1 MAYISDSVP
10 LGVKK
15 MKMDKTAILVLG
27 AMGLTMAQDTVNVL
41 TPYEAQ
47 QGFELLFDGT
57 ANSFRNLFAD
67 YQQNNTTSTSLNAG
81 WTASNGAI
89 VNGSANRDIR
99 SRKMYRNFDWR
110 FEYKNPGNQGIFYR
124 FDASGQYAWYTGIEF
139 AIDDALNQAA
149 DLTAGSAY
157 DLIAPAQPNPYKT
170 FTTGQWNKLRIV
182 AKNDSIE
189 HWMNDVKVVAFKY
202 WGQSFLASFPSSKWS
217 GTAYQRYC
225 QTANNNR
232 TYIPMGYIGI
242 QGDHGGA
249 WQIRKMRI
257 LHDSLTTQDRVQYGP
272 ITTVSSLGADRARKD
287 DFRIE
292 LGVHSMA
299 LRFKPMAAAQVVKVH
314 DLKGAL
320 VHSSRVPAHAERW
333 TMDTRALQKGLYLLQ
348 VAGADGSFSTRVAIP

>member
-1 MAYISDSVP
+1 MQ
-10 LGVKK
+10 
-15 MKMDKTAILVLG
+15 MKMDKTLILVLG
-27 AMGLTMAQDTVNVL
+27 TVGIAMAQDTVNVL
-41 TPYEAQ
+41 TSYETQ
-47 QGFELLFDGT
+47 QGFELMFDGT

-81 WTASNGAI
+81 WTASGGAL

-110 FEYKNPGNQGIFYR
+110 FEYKNPGNQGVFYR
-124 FDASGQYAWYTGIEF
+124 FDASGQYAWYSGIEF

-157 DLIAPAQPNPYKT
+157 DLIAPVQPNPYKT
-170 FTTGQWNKLRIV
+170 FSTGQWNKLRIV
-182 AKNDSIE
+182 AKGDSVE

-232 TYIPMGYIGI
+232 TFIPSGYLGL

-257 LHDSLTTQDRVQYGP
+257 LHDSVATQNRVEFGAVT
-272 ITTVSSLGADRARKD
+272 TTVPTLETDRTKKD
-287 DFRIE
+287 EIRIE
-292 LGVHSMA
+292 MRSREMA
-299 LRFKPMAAAQVVKVH
+299 LRFNPASSEQQVKIFG
-314 DLKGAL
+314 LNGAL
-320 VHSSRVPAHAERW
+320 VHRSRVPAMTETW
-333 TMDTRALQKGLYLLQ
+333 NMDVRLLQKGLYLVQ
-348 VAGADGSFSTRVAIP
+348 VTNQTGSFSTRVALP